1 MQPIN
6 IVDLFAGPGGLGE
19 GFAAYPFGNKTG
31 RFRLGLSIEKDPV
44 AATTLRLRSFT
55 RQFKRRRLPDL
66 YYELLSKSDEP
77 LDFRLKKLF
86 GAYENEFKAAS
97 DEAWCTELGKQNET
111 ELKRRIKASIQRQK
125 NWVLVGGPP
134 CQAYSLVGR
143 SRNKGNEEYK
153 AEDDS
158 RQYLYK
164 EYLKVIADHKPAVF
178 VMENVKGLLSA
189 TVRNKKVFESILSD
203 LQNPSQVFSKKG
215 SASRDSEYEIFSIV
229 RDAGDNET
237 PSLTDYVVKMEQYG
251 VPQARH
257 RIILL
262 GVRRDIAKKA
272 KPRTLTPVAK
282 ANTTKQTIGDLP
294 KRLRSGLS
302 KQPDTSESWIGS
314 LKKMKSSPWNRQLR
328 SNGFGSVVDAIGD
341 TVATLTAPKLG
352 RGSEFVRR
360 KSSTRSLSGP
370 LGDWFLDA
378 NLDGTL
384 NHSTRGHIASDLQR
398 YLFAAC
404 FAKEEKRS
412 PTLSEFPTGLLPNH
426 KNVGTAMSGS
436 NFADRFRVQVADR
449 PSTTITCH
457 ISKDGHYYIHHDP
470 SQCRSLTVREAARLQ
485 TFPDN
490 YFFCG
495 PRTKQYIQVGNAVP
509 PYLAHQIAEIVFAL
523 LKDAKAID

>member
-31 RFRLGLSIEKDPV
+31 RFRIGLSIEKDPV
-44 AATTLRLRSFT
+44 AATTLCLRSFT
-55 RQFKRRRLPDL
+55 RQFGRNRLPDL
-66 YYELLSKSDEP
+66 YYDLLSKVDEP
-77 LDFRLKKLF
+77 LEHRLKKLF
-86 GAYENEFKAAS
+86 DVHKSEFEAAS
-97 DEAWCTELGKQNET
+97 NEAWCTELGKQNEK
-111 ELKRRIKASIQRQK
+111 ELNRKIKTSIQGQK

-134 CQAYSLVGR
+134 CQAYSLAGR
-143 SRNKGNEEYK
+143 SRNKGIEEYK

-189 TVRNKKVFESILSD
+189 TVHNKKVFENILSD
-203 LQNPSQVFSKKG
+203 LRNPCQVFSKKEK
-215 SASRDSEYEIFSIV
+215 SSSDNEYEIFSIV
-229 RDAGDNET
+229 GDPDDTET

-257 RIILL
+257 RIILM

-272 KPRTLTPVAK
+272 NPKTLVPVAK
-282 ANTTKQTIGDLP
+282 PNTTKQTIEDLP

-302 KQPDTSESWIGS
+302 KETDTADSWMDSFGMIEQS
-314 LKKMKSSPWNRQLR
+314 NWAKQLR
-328 SNGFGSVVDAIGD
+328 SNGNGNVVDAITN
-341 TVATLTAPKLG
+341 TVATLTPPKLG
-352 RGSEFVRR
+352 RGGEYVNRR
-360 KSSTRSLSGP
+360 SSAKSLSGP
-370 LGDWFLDA
+370 LRDWFLDG
-378 NLDGTL
+378 NLDGTF
-384 NHSTRGHIASDLQR
+384 NHRTRGHIASDLQR
-398 YLFAAC
+398 YMFAAC
-404 FAKEEKRS
+404 FAKSERRS
-412 PTLSEFPTGLLPNH
+412 PTLSDFPTGLLPNH

-436 NFADRFRVQVADR
+436 NFADRFRVQVANR

-470 SQCRSLTVREAARLQ
+470 TQCRSLTVREAARLQ

-509 PYLAHQIAEIVFAL
+509 PYLAHQIAEIVYAL
-523 LKDAKAID
+523 LKDAKAIA

>member
-19 GFAAYPFGNKTG
+19 GFASFPFGESSR

-44 AATTLRLRSFT
+44 AAQTLCLRSFT
-55 RQFKRRRLPDL
+55 RQFEKGNIPTL
-66 YYELLSKSDEP
+66 YYDLLSKTSEP
-77 LDFRLKKLF
+77 VNDRLLKL
-86 GAYENEFKAAS
+86 YREHEQKHQAAL
-97 DEAWCTELGKQNET
+97 DEAWCTELGKQNEK
-111 ELKRRIKASIQRQK
+111 ELKQRIKKAVGGQE

-134 CQAYSLVGR
+134 CQAYSLAGR
-143 SRNKGNEEYK
+143 SRNKGIEDYK
-153 AEDDS
+153 AEEDS

-189 TVRNKKVFESILSD
+189 TVENKKIFESILADLRNPNRIFSTKAASSSD
-203 LQNPSQVFSKKG
+203 N
-215 SASRDSEYEIFSIV
+215 EYEIFSV
-229 RDAGDNET
+229 VHNGDDDEA
-237 PSLTDYVVKMEQYG
+237 PSLSDYVVKMEQFG

-272 KPRTLTPVAK
+272 QPRTLKPVAK
-282 ANTTKQTIGDLP
+282 PNTTKQTIDDLP

-302 KQPDTSESWIGS
+302 KQEDTSESWLDSFDTIET
-314 LKKMKSSPWNRQLR
+314 SSWAKQIR
-328 SNGFGSVVDAIGD
+328 GGGKGKVVDTINNI
-341 TVATLTAPKLG
+341 VATLTAPKLG
-352 RGSEFVRR
+352 RGGEYVNR
-360 KSSTRSLSGP
+360 KSSTRSLNGP
-370 LGDWFLDA
+370 LGEWYGDV
-378 NLDGTL
+378 NLDGTF
-384 NHSTRGHIASDLQR
+384 NHSTRGHIASDLKR
-398 YLFAAC
+398 YLFSAC
-404 FAKEEKRS
+404 FAKSEKRS
-412 PTLSEFPTGLLPNH
+412 PTLADFPDGLLPNH
-426 KNVGTAMSGS
+426 KNVKTALSGS
-436 NFADRFRVQVADR
+436 NFADRFRVQVASR

-457 ISKDGHYYIHHDP
+457 ISKDGHYYIHYDP